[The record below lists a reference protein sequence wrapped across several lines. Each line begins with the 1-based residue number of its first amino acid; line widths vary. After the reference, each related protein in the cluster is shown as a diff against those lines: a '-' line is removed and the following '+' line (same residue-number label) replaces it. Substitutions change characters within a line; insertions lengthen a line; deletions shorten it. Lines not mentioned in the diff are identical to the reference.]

1 MPVVFVHGVANR
13 PSAEQAA
20 ETAQRDALFRTI
32 TFRDDAALVCNP
44 NWGSNAVSFTE
55 RWLPNPDSIQAFAMG
70 DGHASTGELGLG
82 KIAKVDGAQAVD
94 LAILAA
100 LEEAIVNDGRS
111 GLGQSASTD
120 KELLKLAR
128 TAADYLADHLP
139 AETSKPIGIASLEAT
154 SDQDFVEA
162 LDAELAL
169 FDKSDMQ
176 AFGIGDKLRGAVN
189 TLGGWIGNS
198 ASDAVLRAKR
208 QSLSRGVALFLG
220 DILVYLRNRDI
231 AGPTGTEARLFE
243 PIVLD
248 LIKSTTAPRKEKEP
262 LVVIGHSLGGVLL
275 YDILTDPTCLAR
287 LNAAAPGFAI
297 DCWLTVGSQP
307 GFFADLGLYLN
318 RTKNPNGRFAKP
330 ACVASWFNVYDFTD
344 VFSFLCEPFFDGV
357 DDFGFD
363 TKIDL
368 LRAHSAYFKR
378 PSFYKRL
385 ELRLKALGYL

>member
-20 ETAQRDALFRTI
+20 ETAQRDALFRAI
-32 TFRDDAALVCNP
+32 TFRDDAILVCNP

-70 DGHASTGELGLG
+70 DGHPSTGDLGLG
-82 KIAKVDGAQAVD
+82 RIAKFDGAQAVD

-100 LEEAIVNDGRS
+100 LEEAIVNDGRG
-111 GLGQSASTD
+111 GLGASASTD
-120 KELLKLAR
+120 KDLLKLAR
-128 TAADYLADHLP
+128 TAADYLAVP
-139 AETSKPIGIASLEAT
+139 AATNNPIGIASLEAG

-189 TLGGWIGNS
+189 ALGGWIGNS

-243 PIVLD
+243 PIMLG
-248 LIKSTTAPRKEKEP
+248 LIEAATAPRKEKEP
-262 LVVIGHSLGGVLL
+262 FVVIGL
-275 YDILTDPTCLAR
+275 
-287 LNAAAPGFAI
+287 
-297 DCWLTVGSQP
+297 
-307 GFFADLGLYLN
+307 
-318 RTKNPNGRFAKP
+318 
-330 ACVASWFNVYDFTD
+330 
-344 VFSFLCEPFFDGV
+344 VFSCDWCGLRTESV
-357 DDFGFD
+357 
-363 TKIDL
+363 
-368 LRAHSAYFKR
+368 LRANRCNAEHC
-378 PSFYKRL
+378 
-385 ELRLKALGYL
+385 